1 MANQSTTTIS
11 FLKEAFISLAPF
23 SSLSKQEVQREALKW
38 LQLHI
43 QTDLED
49 KTIIPQFNQM
59 WRGGDLSSNADN
71 SPLYLENLPGSY
83 KGSKTVTT
91 HQEDAL
97 AFIQEKVPQ
106 ELQDEFKKRWDAKTK
121 IEVSNAEGALFKIDE
136 RETTVL
142 QTEDPEGNGTA
153 WFKVEKKQM
162 YYLVSSEEKGDNYY
176 VVLCAEI
183 SPQNR
188 NAWYVAQKDVKI
200 SNV

>member
-1 MANQSTTTIS
+1 MANQSATTIS
-11 FLKEAFISLAPF
+11 FLKDAFVSFATF
-23 SSLSKQEVQREALKW
+23 SNLQKQDVQRQALKW

-43 QTDLED
+43 ETDLAD
-49 KTIIPQFNQM
+49 KTIVPQFNQM
-59 WRGGDLSSNADN
+59 WRGGAQSSNADS

-83 KGSKTVTT
+83 KGDKTISN

-142 QTEDPEGNGTA
+142 QAEDPEGNGTA
-153 WFKVEKKQM
+153 WFKVENKQT
-162 YYLVSSEEKGDNYY
+162 YYLLSSEEKGDYYY

-188 NAWYVAQKDVKI
+188 NAWYVAQSDVKI
-200 SNV
+200 SNL

>member
-1 MANQSTTTIS
+1 MANQSISTNS
-11 FLKEAFISLAPF
+11 FLKDAFTSFATF
-23 SSLSKQEVQREALKW
+23 SNLQKQDVQKQALKW

-43 QTDLED
+43 ETDIED
-49 KTIIPQFNQM
+49 KTVIPQFNQM
-59 WRGGDLSSNADN
+59 WRGGIQSSNADS

-83 KGSKTVTT
+83 KGSKTLSN

-121 IEVSNAEGALFKIDE
+121 IEVSNTNGALFKIDE
-136 RETTVL
+136 REITVL
-142 QTEDPEGNGTA
+142 QAEDPEGNGTA
-153 WFKVEKKQM
+153 WFKVEKKQT
-162 YYLVSSEEKGDNYY
+162 YYLLSSEEKGNDYY
-176 VVLCAEI
+176 VVLCVEI

-188 NAWYVAQKDVKI
+188 NAWYVTQSDVKI